1 MSILFDS
8 IVERAKHFPAE
19 PGCYLMKDRRGKIFY
34 IGKAINLKTRV
45 RSYFSGQDNRPF
57 VAWLED
63 ILADIEIIVVRNNTE
78 ALLLEQTLIQ
88 THKPRFNILL
98 KDDKKFILL
107 RLNTKKAPADA
118 QKHARYPRLEIVRQ
132 AKNDGARYFGPY
144 PKAFELRE
152 TLHLIN
158 KHFYLRTCNDQ
169 VIDHRK
175 QPCIQYQIG
184 RCPAP
189 CVQEINN
196 YQDEVDNVICFLL
209 GQTTLMEK
217 RLQQQMWQA
226 AQDENYEHAAK
237 IRDQLTAIQSSM
249 ANQAVN
255 KAGRYIN
262 EDIIATS
269 RAGPLLEI
277 VQIHVRQGRLL
288 RTNHF
293 SFDHQEFPTEELVL
307 SFLTQ
312 LYEETETHQLPDYIF
327 TSISLGANEAFL
339 SSVLS
344 ERKNKIIHV
353 KKPSRGKAKALIEI
367 AQKNADTAI
376 QDRLKNQERK
386 TASLKALQ
394 DCLSLPFLPKTIEC
408 FDVSLFQ
415 GTDAVASQI
424 CFNNGE
430 PNKSRYRKY
439 NIKTVQGTDDF
450 AMLYETLS
458 RRLKRGLKDNDLPD
472 LLLVDG
478 GKGQLSVA
486 MAACKDFGIPYNNQ
500 GHFYIAAIAKARTQ
514 SDKKPNSSV
523 PIESTE
529 NFNEIKHSSERLF
542 IPNVKDPILLKTH
555 TAERY
560 LIERIRDE
568 AHRFAITAHRS
579 KRKKRTL
586 HSLLEKIPGIGKS
599 RRQLLIKHLGSADH
613 VMHASLENIAQIPG
627 IGPSLAKQIYEY
639 LKSLQ

>member
-1 MSILFDS
+1 MSTLFNT
-8 IVERAKHFPAE
+8 IMERTKHFPTE
-19 PGCYLMKDRRGKIFY
+19 PGCYIMKDSRGKIFY
-34 IGKAINLKTRV
+34 IGKAINLKNRV
-45 RSYFSGQDNRPF
+45 RNYFSGQDNRPF
-57 VAWLED
+57 VAWLEH
-63 ILADIEIIVVRNNTE
+63 ILADIEIVVVRNNTE

-98 KDDKKFILL
+98 KDDKNFIML
-107 RLNTKKAPADA
+107 RLSNKKTEANAK
-118 QKHARYPRLEIVRQ
+118 KHTRYPRLEIVRR
-132 AKNDGARYFGPY
+132 AENDGARYFGPY
-144 PKAFELRE
+144 PKAQELRE

-169 VIDHRK
+169 IIDHRK
-175 QPCIQYQIG
+175 RPCIQYQIG

-189 CVQEINN
+189 CVQEINT
-196 YQDEVDNVICFLL
+196 YQDEVENVGYFLL

-226 AQDENYEHAAK
+226 AQDENYERAAK
-237 IRDQLTAIQSSM
+237 IRDQLSAIQTSLAS
-249 ANQAVN
+249 QAVN
-255 KAGRYIN
+255 TAGKKTN

-293 SFDHQEFPTEELVL
+293 SFDHQEFPTEELLL

-312 LYEETETHQLPDYIF
+312 LYKETETHQLPNQILL
-327 TSISLGANEAFL
+327 SLALGDDGAFL

-344 ERKNKIIHV
+344 ERKNKIVHI
-353 KKPSRGKAKALIEI
+353 KTPARGKSKALVDI

-394 DCLSLPFLPKTIEC
+394 DILNLPFLPKTIEC

-424 CFNNGE
+424 CFTNGE

-450 AMLYETLS
+450 AMLYETLY
-458 RRLKRGLKDNDLPD
+458 RRLKRALKENDFPD

-486 MAACKDFGIPYNNQ
+486 MAACKDLSIAYNQSN
-500 GHFYIAAIAKARTQ
+500 FYIAAIAKARTQ
-514 SDKKPNSSV
+514 TEKQENTSV
-523 PIESTE
+523 PIEGKE
-529 NFNEIKHSSERLF
+529 AFNEVKHSFERLF
-542 IPNVKDPILLKTH
+542 IPGVKDPIVLKAH

-586 HSLLEKIPGIGKS
+586 HSLLEKIPGIGKG
-599 RRQLLIKHLGSADH
+599 RRQLLLKHLGSAEN
-613 VMHASLENIAQIPG
+613 VMQASLADIAKIPG
-627 IGPSLAKQIYEY
+627 IGPGLAKQIYEY
-639 LKSLQ
+639 LQGMQ